1 MRARQGI
8 RWALFASLLFFI
20 LGMGLLMTLSIV
32 PTDSYFLQRNRHA
45 KIIEKIR
52 NFPQGG
58 EDVKLDQPWAISNP
72 EVISDISF
80 FDRSEENY
88 LVSNFSYSKGLGN
101 LMFQY
106 ASLRSLAIK
115 RHSTLVVPI
124 TNVLRRAFELNA
136 TFVTEKVAN
145 KLLRRAAK
153 ATIETKSCCKF
164 VSIPNS
170 ANEKITAI
178 TGYLQNPRYFVPENE
193 ELVRKEFEFL
203 PAVQEQALGFLRAL
217 AARRALERARPLY
230 FDGKPSDSAFEME
243 ADAMFDDLY
252 YIGVH
257 VRRGMDISMNTR
269 NLRHGHQAATPD
281 YYRKA
286 MEMAS
291 KGKENAIFVIC
302 SDNPVWSKRNL
313 PKYDK
318 GMIFACPG
326 VHREVDMAIL
336 LHCDALILSPG
347 TFSWWAGFLNTKSEK
362 TIYYDGWPRPGSDL
376 MKMVNKTEL
385 YPSSWVPLL

>member
-1 MRARQGI
+1 M
-8 RWALFASLLFFI
+8 
-20 LGMGLLMTLSIV
+20 
-32 PTDSYFLQRNRHA
+32 
-45 KIIEKIR
+45 
-52 NFPQGG
+52 
-58 EDVKLDQPWAISNP
+58 
-72 EVISDISF
+72 
-80 FDRSEENY
+80 
-88 LVSNFSYSKGLGN
+88 
-101 LMFQY
+101 
-106 ASLRSLAIK
+106 
-115 RHSTLVVPI
+115 
-124 TNVLRRAFELNA
+124 
-136 TFVTEKVAN
+136 
-145 KLLRRAAK
+145 
-153 ATIETKSCCKF
+153 
-164 VSIPNS
+164 
-170 ANEKITAI
+170 
-178 TGYLQNPRYFVPENE
+178 
-193 ELVRKEFEFL
+193 
-203 PAVQEQALGFLRAL
+203 RAL